1 MRFSRTVPLL
11 APRAV
16 WLRPLSAGK
25 RPTVTT
31 FAALFQMRQALV
43 SRSRR
48 AQPPASW
55 QVPARRFLRRVGR
68 YATRSLPDSCFGIV
82 SERLVST
89 SRSSIMDLESPG
101 TSGAFF
107 VSLRI
112 VRFSGRAFISW
123 GPLSGTARCRPFCDR
138 NTTPYEFFKA
148 RVLMLHN
155 CPNLS
160 S

>member
-48 AQPPASW
+48 AQPPASC

-89 SRSSIMDLESPG
+89 RRSSIIELLSPG
-101 TSGAFF
+101 PSGAFF
-107 VSLRI
+107 VLLPILLFFRS
-112 VRFSGRAFISW
+112 AF
-123 GPLSGTARCRPFCDR
+123 P
-138 NTTPYEFFKA
+138 
-148 RVLMLHN
+148 
-155 CPNLS
+155 
-160 S
+160 